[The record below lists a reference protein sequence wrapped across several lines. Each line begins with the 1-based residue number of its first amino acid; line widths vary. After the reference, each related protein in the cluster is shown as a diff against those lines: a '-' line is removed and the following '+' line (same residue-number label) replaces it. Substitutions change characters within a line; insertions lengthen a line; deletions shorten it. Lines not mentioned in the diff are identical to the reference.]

1 MTPQQ
6 NINLQLFTNADD
18 IYVLTQLLNLAY
30 KKWQDAGFN
39 YLAATQTADI
49 TKKRI
54 QNAQCF
60 ILKNQEQIIA
70 TVTYYKPLSKIN
82 SEHPLYKQPNIATYG
97 QLAVHPNFQK
107 QGIASA
113 IIKFVEQLA
122 KQDKSTQI
130 IIDTAQNNTQ
140 LVNYYIG
147 KGYKVIDTTNW
158 STTNYTSVFL
168 AKNLV

>member
-1 MTPQQ
+1 MTSQQ
-6 NINLQLFTNADD
+6 NINLQLFTHTDD
-18 IYVLTQLLNLAY
+18 IHALTQLLNLAY

-39 YLAATQTADI
+39 YLAASQTADI

-70 TVTYYKPLSKIN
+70 TVTYYKPLSKTN
-82 SEHPLYKQPNIATYG
+82 SEHLMYKLPNIATYG
-97 QLAVHPNFQK
+97 QLAVHPNFQNR
-107 QGIASA
+107 GIASA

-122 KQDKSTQI
+122 KHDKATQI

-140 LVNYYIG
+140 LVSYYMG
-147 KGYKVIDTTNW
+147 KGYKIIDTTNW
-158 STTNYTSVFL
+158 ATTNYISVFL